1 MSNLKDDLAALR
13 IDQNARASGSRRG
26 VWITLLL
33 VAMVIAA
40 GWIWSTRVA
49 AVPVKAASVTAQT
62 GGGAA
67 PGAVLNASGY
77 VTARRRATVS
87 SKVTGKVLEVF
98 VEEGKA
104 VRKGQVL
111 AKLDDSQVRAA
122 LAVSEAQLETARRG
136 AAEDEAR
143 LREAEL
149 TLGRREQLVK
159 EQVISKSELDAAR
172 AEVESLRARIAVAQQ
187 QIKVSES
194 FVTQRRTDLA
204 DMEVRAPFDGIA
216 VSKDAQPGEMI
227 SPVSAGGGFTRS
239 GIGTI
244 VDMSSLEIEVDV
256 SESYIN
262 RVHPGQ
268 PVEAVLDAYPDWR
281 IPTHVITTVPTADRQ
296 KATVRV
302 RIGFD
307 PSTLRQA
314 QGRPEQGRGTTGS
327 ASPRAQSTGEQLD
340 PRILPDMGV
349 KVSFLTERP
358 AAETGAPRAKLVVP
372 SAAVR
377 TADGRSIVFVVRDD
391 RVERRAISV
400 GPPVGDQVEVLSG
413 VSAGERV
420 VVEGPQ
426 TLKDGD
432 KVKVQ

>member
-1 MSNLKDDLAALR
+1 LSNLKDDLASLR
-13 IDQNARASGSRRG
+13 IDQNARASRSRHG
-26 VWITLLL
+26 LWITLLL
-33 VAMVIAA
+33 VAILIAA
-40 GWIWSTRVA
+40 GWVWSTRVA
-49 AVPVKAASVTAQT
+49 AIPVKAGAVVSQT
-62 GGGAA
+62 GGGAT

-104 VRKGQVL
+104 VQKGQVL
-111 AKLDDSQVRAA
+111 AKLDDSQMRASLMVA
-122 LAVSEAQLETARRG
+122 QAQLETARRG
-136 AAEDEAR
+136 AAEDEAK

-149 TLGRREQLVK
+149 TLARREQLVK
-159 EQVISKSELDAAR
+159 DQVISKSELDAAR
-172 AEVESLRARIAVAQQ
+172 AEAESLRARISVAEQ

-194 FVTQRRTDLA
+194 LVSQRRTDLV
-204 DMEVRAPFDGIA
+204 DMQVRAPFDGVAI
-216 VSKDAQPGEMI
+216 SKDAQPGEMI

-239 GIGTI
+239 GIATI
-244 VDMSSLEIEVDV
+244 VDMTSLEIEVDV

-262 RVHPGQ
+262 RVRPGQ

-281 IPTHVITTVPTADRQ
+281 IPAHVITTVPTADRQ

-302 RIGFD
+302 RIGF
-307 PSTLRQA
+307 
-314 QGRPEQGRGTTGS
+314 E
-327 ASPRAQSTGEQLD
+327 ELD

-349 KVSFLTERP
+349 KVSFLSERP
-358 AAETGAPRAKLVVP
+358 VEESATPRVKLLVP
-372 SAAVR
+372 SSAVR
-377 TADGRSIVFVVRDD
+377 TSEGRSIVFVIRDD
-391 RVERRAISV
+391 RVERRAI
-400 GPPVGDQVEVLSG
+400 GAGAAVGDQVEVLSG

-420 VVEGPQ
+420 VVDAPQ